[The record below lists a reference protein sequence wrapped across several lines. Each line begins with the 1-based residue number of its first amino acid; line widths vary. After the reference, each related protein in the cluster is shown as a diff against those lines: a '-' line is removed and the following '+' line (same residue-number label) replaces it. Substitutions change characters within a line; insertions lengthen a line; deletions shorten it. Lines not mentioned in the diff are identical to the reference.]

1 MSDPKDAQE
10 NLEKL
15 KAAVRRYFKAFL
27 PSERKS
33 SEMALDALMM
43 ELDAPENRCPTV
55 FTKGTQC
62 QFEAGHGHTHRS
74 GHIMWSESKTRK
86 KS

>member
-15 KAAVRRYFKAFL
+15 KAAVRRNSNAFFESEIKAAG
-27 PSERKS
+27 
-33 SEMALDALMM
+33 MAIDALMM
-43 ELDAPENRCPTV
+43 ELDAPDNRCPTV

-62 QFEAGHGHTHRS
+62 QLEAGYGHTHRS

-86 KS
+86 KP